1 MVKVLFFGIL
11 SSKTG
16 CKETEVELG
25 SREVELSVFMDGL
38 RERFK
43 DLPKAAYMIAVNKE
57 QATLKTIVR
66 DNDEVAIMP
75 PFSGGSR

>member
-16 CKETEVELG
+16 CRETEVQLPSPETA
-25 SREVELSVFMDGL
+25 LSVLMDML